1 MSYDYA
7 SLSVTDY
14 GSVLPRKHFMAP
26 SIRPLY
32 PAVPRIAGPAFT
44 VQLSA
49 GDNLMLHAAIYE
61 APAGSVIVVD
71 GVDSDYAVAG
81 GNVCAVAQSRG
92 IKGFVIDGV
101 IRDLDDIKAIPF
113 PVFAKGLFPVPGG
126 KSCYQPLGQTITC
139 GGIEITNG
147 DMIIADHEG
156 VAVLPQQDADTIY
169 QTAKTKA
176 EEEAATSLADWQAK
190 HQAKISAAVS
200 QAKKASKT

>member
-14 GSVLPRKHFMAP
+14 GSVLPRSHFMAP
-26 SIRPLY
+26 CIRPLY

-44 VQLSA
+44 VQLAA

-81 GNVCAVAQSRG
+81 GNVCAVAHARG
-92 IKGFVIDGV
+92 IRGFVIDGV

-113 PVFAKGLFPVPGG
+113 PVFAKGLFPVPGA

-139 GGIEITNG
+139 GSVEITNG

-156 VAVLPQQDADTIY
+156 VAVLPQQDAERIY
-169 QTAKTKA
+169 QSASAKADKEA
-176 EEEAATSLADWQAK
+176 ETSLEDWQAS
-190 HQAKISAAVS
+190 HQAKISAAVKR
-200 QAKKASKT
+200 AKTKGQ